1 MGQERGHG
9 QGSSVVQGGGSEAGK
24 KWVHGVNSLCELTVE
39 SAGAGVVDRLISG
52 VLMKRC

>member
-39 SAGAGVVDRLISG
+39 SVGVVNRLISG